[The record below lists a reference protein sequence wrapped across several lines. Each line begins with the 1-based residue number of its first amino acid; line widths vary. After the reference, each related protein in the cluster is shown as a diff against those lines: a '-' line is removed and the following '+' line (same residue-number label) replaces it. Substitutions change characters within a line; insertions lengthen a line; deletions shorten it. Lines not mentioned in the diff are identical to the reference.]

1 MTALPNLARD
11 VHKVKFHQVH
21 CISIAT
27 NGFFVR
33 DALSSS
39 CSMWPDLV
47 KIRHFCKTLTVW
59 SFVEGLFCIWQTIEP
74 TLAIICYWANF
85 HRCNFPQSGIQILLL
100 YFSWDKSNTLII
112 RKDVVRASLLGN
124 DLTRYLIETMTAFD
138 PFEIVFCNSEL
149 TYPCLTSPCASNT
162 TYPPSVICA
171 PSGIN

>member
-39 CSMWPDLV
+39 CSVWPDLV

-85 HRCNFPQSGIQILLL
+85 HRCNSPNIEQRIYPSDHTCQVIFLEIKVILWSFEKMSYVLAYSGMTWLGIWSRPWQLLTPL
-100 YFSWDKSNTLII
+100 K
-112 RKDVVRASLLGN
+112 
-124 DLTRYLIETMTAFD
+124 
-138 PFEIVFCNSEL
+138 
-149 TYPCLTSPCASNT
+149 
-162 TYPPSVICA
+162 
-171 PSGIN
+171 